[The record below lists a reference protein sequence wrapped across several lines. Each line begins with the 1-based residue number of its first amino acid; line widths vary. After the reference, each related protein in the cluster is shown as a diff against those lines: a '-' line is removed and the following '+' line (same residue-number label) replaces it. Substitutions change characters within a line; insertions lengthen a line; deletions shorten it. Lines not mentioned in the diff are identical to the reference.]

1 MLKGFP
7 VADTAHILII
17 LCSNAELKSDSHM
30 PAGYYQ
36 AVRMAYTL
44 SVVKTASKNEM
55 IYVLVQFLENL

>member
-17 LCSNAELKSDSHM
+17 LCSSNAELKSDSHI
-30 PAGYYQ
+30 PASYHE

-55 IYVLVQFLENL
+55 IYVY

>member
-17 LCSNAELKSDSHM
+17 LCTSKAELKSDSHI

-55 IYVLVQFLENL
+55 IYVY